1 MAGLKRWR
9 NVVFR
14 LDFIQTLVLDGR
26 DVETV
31 VLQVLNPATAA
42 ASGGGLVDGDV
53 RAGGLGVAGVPAAG
67 RQDHDDEQSDSDG
80 SFHLVPSFSG
90 NIRI

>member
-9 NVVFR
+9 DVVFC
-14 LDFIQTLVLDGR
+14 LDLVQALVLDGR
-26 DVETV
+26 DVETII
-31 VLQVLNPATAA
+31 LQVLNPATAA

-53 RAGGLGVAGVPAAG
+53 RAGGLSVAGVPAAS
-67 RQDHDDEQSDSDG
+67 RQGHDDEQSDSDG

-90 NIRI
+90 NIRT